1 MQPTESW
8 IKDWSY
14 GLSPAEEREIS
25 GELVRIFQ
33 KFWCWA
39 ELDQKSKS
47 TQQRYS
53 ASLHAM
59 GGWAVQEVAEKKARM
74 DAHRLLVEATSGG
87 GGPLIYLD
95 REEWQ
100 KELDTVCRKL
110 SKFLCSQC

>member
-1 MQPTESW
+1 MKPTESW

-14 GLSPAEEREIS
+14 GVSPAKEREIS

-33 KFWCWA
+33 EFWRWA
-39 ELDQKSKS
+39 ELDQKSKT

-53 ASLHAM
+53 GSLHAL
-59 GGWAVQEVAEKKARM
+59 GGWAVEEVAEKEAGM

-87 GGPLIYLD
+87 HGPLIYLD

-110 SKFLCSQC
+110 NKFLGSQC